1 MGGGLWGQGLA
12 KAGKHKSNN
21 IIKVFKTVYLLGFS
35 GLDKVRHQLEEEDW
49 HRSEGV
55 LAG

>member
-1 MGGGLWGQGLA
+1 LA